1 MKKILALSLALFML
15 LGLIACSDESGGSE
29 EVHKIGVIVYNLGD
43 EEVIGIREY
52 LQGYIE
58 KNFEMVRFIYSDS
71 IRSAEQEMAFIQE
84 ACDQGVEGFMSFMTY
99 DLKAEVELC
108 EKNSVYY
115 MLASGTVSDEDFA
128 AVEDNPWFLGMFGPG
143 EQSEYTAGI
152 EMARYFVR
160 TKTGDRFFILS
171 GGASIG
177 NEMHYQRTLGMLYG
191 LCSEYG
197 ASFGQPLDVLAKTDK
212 TVSLSDKGLSV
223 TIVPGYMS
231 NDTSRTAATNVYTT
245 GTYDTVLASLNI
257 GEFSSSVYSSKLGM
271 VDSYNTRNLQLFTNG
286 TLQYLVGKYSSIVG
300 PAFALML
307 NAVTG
312 YAEDFRENGK
322 AVKIAQSF
330 WTSDSLKDYT
340 EKYTL
345 SNNVSMIAYSFK
357 DLSQVCKIFNQDASL
372 ARLSALARANS
383 YEDVLVRRRA

>member
-58 KNFEMVRFIYSDS
+58 KNFEMVRFVYSDS

-84 ACDQGVEGFMSFMTY
+84 ACDQGVEGFMSFLTY

-152 EMARYFVR
+152 ENPCQGYF
-160 TKTGDRFFILS
+160 
-171 GGASIG
+171 
-177 NEMHYQRTLGMLYG
+177 
-191 LCSEYG
+191 
-197 ASFGQPLDVLAKTDK
+197 
-212 TVSLSDKGLSV
+212 
-223 TIVPGYMS
+223 
-231 NDTSRTAATNVYTT
+231 
-245 GTYDTVLASLNI
+245 
-257 GEFSSSVYSSKLGM
+257 
-271 VDSYNTRNLQLFTNG
+271 
-286 TLQYLVGKYSSIVG
+286 
-300 PAFALML
+300 
-307 NAVTG
+307 
-312 YAEDFRENGK
+312 
-322 AVKIAQSF
+322 
-330 WTSDSLKDYT
+330 
-340 EKYTL
+340 
-345 SNNVSMIAYSFK
+345 
-357 DLSQVCKIFNQDASL
+357 
-372 ARLSALARANS
+372 
-383 YEDVLVRRRA
+383 

>member
-15 LGLIACSDESGGSE
+15 LGLIACYDESGGSE

-58 KNFEMVRFIYSDS
+58 KNFEMVKFIYSDS

-84 ACDQGVEGFMSFMTY
+84 ACDQGVEGFMSFLTY

-115 MLASGTVSDEDFA
+115 LLASGTVSDEDFA
-128 AVEDNPWFLGMFGPG
+128 AVEDNPWFLGVFGPG

-160 TKTGDRFFILS
+160 AKTGDRFFILS

-257 GEFSSSVYSSKLGM
+257 GEFSSSVYRSKLGM

-312 YAEDFRENGK
+312 YAEDFRDNGK

-345 SNNVSMIAYSFK
+345 SNNASMIAYSFK
-357 DLSQVCKIFNQDASL
+357 DLSQVCRIFNQDASL